1 MASAAPTN
9 LPRRLALLGSDEIA
23 LPAFRA
29 AAALPGVVIVAV
41 YSQPDRPAGRGQEIQ
56 PNAVTAWARAAGHV
70 VRQPERLGP
79 EHAAELAADGV
90 DLGVVMAYG
99 QILKDDFLAA
109 PRLGLV
115 NFHGSPLPALRGATP
130 VEGAL
135 ASGWAR
141 TGVSLQQVVRRL
153 DAGPL
158 HASAHLDIGPDE
170 GRAALRARLGELAGR
185 LAATALPEILAGR
198 SSPRPQDE
206 AAATFTRRLTRA
218 DAALDFRVSAATLA
232 ARIRALEGWPGS
244 TCEHAGVVLKV
255 GAASAEAAAPGA
267 APGTILSADRNGVR
281 VACGDGA
288 LAMTRLQRP
297 GGRMLP
303 AGEFLSGHPLAPGE
317 VLASVPMPP
326 LVGDAPFPRPP
337 KA

>member
-135 ASGWAR
+135 ASGWTR

-158 HASAHLDIGPDE
+158 HAVEFLEVAPEE

-218 DAALDFRVSAATLA
+218 DAALDFRASAATLA

-255 GAASAEAAAPGA
+255 GAAAAEAAAPGA

-281 VACGDGA
+281 IACGDGV
-288 LAMTRLQRP
+288 LAFTRLQRP
-297 GGRMLP
+297 GGKMLP

-326 LVGDAPFPRPP
+326 LVGAAPFPRPP

>member
-1 MASAAPTN
+1 MPAAAPTN
-9 LPRRLALLGSDEIA
+9 PPRRLALLGSDEIA

-29 AAALPGVVIVAV
+29 VAALPDVVIVAV
-41 YSQPDRPAGRGQEIQ
+41 YSQPDRPAGRGQEVQ
-56 PNAVTAWARAAGHV
+56 PNAVTAWARAAGLR

-79 EHAAELAADGV
+79 EHAAELAADQV

-115 NFHGSPLPALRGATP
+115 NLHGSPLPTLRGATP

-135 ASGWAR
+135 ALGWAR

-158 HASAHLDIGPDE
+158 HATAWLEIAPEE

-185 LAATALPEILAGR
+185 LAAESIPEILRGR
-198 SSPRPQDE
+198 SRPEAQDE
-206 AAATFTRRLTRA
+206 TAVTFTRRLTRA
-218 DAALDFRVSAATLA
+218 DAAVDFTAAAPVLA

-244 TCEHAGVVLKV
+244 TFEHAGVVLKV
-255 GAASAEAAAPGA
+255 GTAVARTGASA
-267 APGTILSADRNGVR
+267 APGTILVADRTGVQ
-281 VACGDGA
+281 VACGEGV
-288 LAMTRLQRP
+288 LVLTRLQRP

-326 LVGDAPFPRPP
+326 LVSATPFPRPP
-337 KA
+337 KV